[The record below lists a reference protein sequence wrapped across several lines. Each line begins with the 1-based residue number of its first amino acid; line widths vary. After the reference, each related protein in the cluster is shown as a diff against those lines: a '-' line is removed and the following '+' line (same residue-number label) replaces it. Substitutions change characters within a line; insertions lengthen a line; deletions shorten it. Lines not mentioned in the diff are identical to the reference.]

1 VNSEVLQLC
10 IAILSWW
17 DMVKDQHV
25 IMPDFVQ
32 MAMRILVEA
41 VENVPKEDKYEEDK
55 SET

>member
-1 VNSEVLQLC
+1 MNSEVLQLC

>member
-1 VNSEVLQLC
+1 MNSEVFQLC
-10 IAILSWW
+10 KAILFWW
-17 DMVKDQHV
+17 DIVKDQHV